1 MKAVSILKYVFTAI
15 GLGLLIGAFF
25 SYKSTQDFLGNALAT
40 EGTVIELVRS
50 RSSDSVTYA
59 PVVKFMTRDGSLIE
73 FMSSSS
79 SNPPSYYEGEK
90 VEVLY
95 QEFSPQQA
103 RINGFFSLWGVASI
117 LGVLGAVFSL
127 VGLSIIL
134 FGKLKGRKIK
144 YLKENGIS
152 VNAKFTGVELNS
164 SLEVNGRH
172 PYRISAQWKNP
183 ATSEIHIF
191 NSENI
196 WFDPSDHIDID
207 ELTVLIEKDNPK
219 KYHVDTSFLP
229 KVAS

>member
-15 GLGLLIGAFF
+15 GLGLLVGTFF
-25 SYKSTQDFLGNALAT
+25 SYKSTQDFLGSALAT

-50 RSSDSVTYA
+50 RSSDSVTYK
-59 PVVKFMTRDGSLIE
+59 PVVRFMTRDGSLIE
-73 FMSSSS
+73 FMSSSG
-79 SNPPSYYEGEK
+79 SNPPSYYEGER

-103 RINGFFSLWGVASI
+103 KINGFFSLWGLSLI
-117 LGVLGAVFSL
+117 LGILGAVFAL

-152 VNAKFTGVELNS
+152 VNARFTGVEINS
-164 SLEVNGRH
+164 SLEVNGRN

-183 ATSEIHIF
+183 ATSELHIF

-196 WFDPSDHIDID
+196 WFDPSDHIDRD